1 MKRIAVAVLLGFSF
15 GGAFA
20 APNATFTIK
29 KYPTLHA
36 KGLLRTLESIK
47 RFQKFPKHSFVLE
60 DATIPNSYSLQSQA
74 SQVEDQGSCGS
85 CWDFSLTGTLRDT
98 NIMDGAGDP
107 GRLSFNY
114 LLRCAKNANGCM
126 GGDFDA
132 AEYVIAPLG
141 IPSWDTSPYT
151 GSFFGSCDKGT
162 PIASA
167 TAYTML
173 GDSQGNVSFK
183 DIAYAIGV
191 QHHPVSI
198 DVAASGSWENYSSG
212 VYNACD
218 NNSIDHMVIAIGY
231 DCEGPCNF
239 DASGNLPPGQGT
251 YLIKNSWGSSWGQ
264 SGYITTKATAA
275 DGSKCNAVATDAMI
289 YTVAN

>member
-1 MKRIAVAVLLGFSF
+1 MKRIAMAVLLGFSF
-15 GGAFA
+15 GFVSA
-20 APNATFTIK
+20 APTWTFTTK
-29 KYPTLHA
+29 KSRVHA
-36 KGLLRTLESIK
+36 KGLVRTLESVK
-47 RFQKFPKHSFVLE
+47 RFQRFPKRSFLEE

-98 NIMDGAGDP
+98 HITAGSGDP

-114 LLRCAKNANGCM
+114 LLRCANNAQGCL

-132 AEYVIAPLG
+132 AEFMISPKGA
-141 IPSWDTSPYT
+141 PSWDTSPYT
-151 GSFFGSCDKGT
+151 GSFLGSCIEGT

-167 TAYTML
+167 TSYTML

-183 DIAYAIGV
+183 DIAYAISV
-191 QHHPVSI
+191 EHLPVSI

-251 YLIKNSWGSSWGQ
+251 FLIKNSWGPSWGQ
-264 SGYITTKATAA
+264 KGYITTKATAS
-275 DGSKCNAVATDAMI
+275 DGSKCNAVASEALV
-289 YTVAN
+289 YTVQ